1 MAAPGPRNG
10 GLGAP
15 APERDNPVALRSER
29 MLGFFEVAFTRTFA
43 GSFQALRVSK
53 RAEAAYPAD
62 TPLILLANHPSW
74 WDGVMFMLLLRKVFP
89 GRPCFFPMDAAAIEK
104 YRFMKRLGV
113 FGIEQESAR
122 GAVRFLRTAKQ
133 VLDGPDHMLWMN
145 APGRFADVRERPVP
159 VAPGAVRLPEIAP
172 HAQIGTMAFEYT
184 HWTEKRGEALVAFGP
199 AVPCAELAA
208 LQREERLERLR
219 GMLTS
224 TMDTLAEDAISR
236 DPARFRV
243 IVEGK
248 AGMGGVYGLVQYF
261 RALRRGERFD
271 PRHETRPERGAA

>member
-1 MAAPGPRNG
+1 M
-10 GLGAP
+10 
-15 APERDNPVALRSER
+15 EDPVTLRSER
-29 MLGFFEVAFTRTFA
+29 MLGFFEIAFTRTFA
-43 GSFQALRVSK
+43 GSFQALRVAK
-53 RAEAAYPAD
+53 RAEADYPRD

-74 WDGVMFMLLLRKVFP
+74 WDGVLFMLLLRRQFP
-89 GRPCFFPMDAAAIEK
+89 GRPSFFPMDAAALEK

-122 GAVRFLRTAKQ
+122 GAVKFLRTARQ

-159 VAPGAVRLPEIAP
+159 IAPGAVRLPEIAP
-172 HAQIGTMAFEYT
+172 HARIGTMAFEYT

-199 AVPCAELAA
+199 SVPGEELAA
-208 LQREERLERLR
+208 LDRDTRLERLR
-219 GMLTS
+219 GMLTA

-236 DPARFRV
+236 DPSRFRT

-248 AGMGGVYGLVQYF
+248 AGVGGIYGLVQYV
-261 RALRRGERFD
+261 RALRRGERYD
-271 PRHETRPERGAA
+271 PRHETRPNRGAA